1 MAQITMSDM
10 LKAGLHFGHQ
20 TRRWNPKMRPY
31 IFGARNGIHIIDL
44 QQTVKLFRV
53 AYDKVV
59 DTVANGGKVLFIG
72 CGTRP
77 NTSMHAVEE
86 LSRPPYLFG
95 PPVRY
100 QMTDVA
106 GRTYTAIC
114 VSHGFAGVSQRYERL
129 VPLLPAGGYA
139 AANVHTAFCEL
150 IDAAEMWRTADERY
164 RADPLYFVDT
174 AE

>member
-1 MAQITMSDM
+1 M
-10 LKAGLHFGHQ
+10 
-20 TRRWNPKMRPY
+20 
-31 IFGARNGIHIIDL
+31 
-44 QQTVKLFRV
+44 
-53 AYDKVV
+53 
-59 DTVANGGKVLFIG
+59 LFIG

-100 QMTDVA
+100 QMTDAA